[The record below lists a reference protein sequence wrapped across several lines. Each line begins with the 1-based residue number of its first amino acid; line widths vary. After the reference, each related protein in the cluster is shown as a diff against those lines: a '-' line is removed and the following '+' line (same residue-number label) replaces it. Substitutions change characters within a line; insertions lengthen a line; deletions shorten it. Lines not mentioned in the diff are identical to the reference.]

1 MNQETQAEFYI
12 KPIKRN
18 YFHYTKL
25 IFDRMM
31 YYYLIRKNMLRS
43 QIFTKLTVHRV
54 VCYTPKQIPSLLKVT
69 FDRMIQLAIHEDFFA
84 SVSNFQENASSRH
97 CLLHAKAN
105 NFIMKS

>member
-1 MNQETQAEFYI
+1 
-12 KPIKRN
+12 
-18 YFHYTKL
+18 
-25 IFDRMM
+25 
-31 YYYLIRKNMLRS
+31 MLRS

-69 FDRMIQLAIHEDFFA
+69 FDKMIQLAIYEDFFA
-84 SVSNFQENASSRH
+84 SMSSFRETASSRH